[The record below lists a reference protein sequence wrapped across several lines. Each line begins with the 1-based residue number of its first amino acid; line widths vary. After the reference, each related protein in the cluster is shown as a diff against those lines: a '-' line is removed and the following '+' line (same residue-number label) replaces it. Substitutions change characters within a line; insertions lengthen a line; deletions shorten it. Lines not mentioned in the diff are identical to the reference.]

1 MLVPENA
8 SSENA
13 GSKKCRHWKMSVA
26 ENAGTGKCWYRK
38 MPVLKM
44 PLLENAGTGKSW
56 YWKMSVLEIA
66 NTVRSQVK
74 FILPMLKVRRK
85 ESVKRPCGH
94 LLLIAP
100 VSMTS
105 NFGYFAS
112 SVNAALML
120 SSTWHEG
127 FRREVKTFS

>member
-1 MLVPENA
+1 MLVLENA

-26 ENAGTGKCWYRK
+26 ENAGTGKRWYRK

-74 FILPMLKVRRK
+74 FILPYAKSTQEGISEKTMR
-85 ESVKRPCGH
+85 SS
-94 LLLIAP
+94 AP
-100 VSMTS
+100 
-105 NFGYFAS
+105 N
-112 SVNAALML
+112 
-120 SSTWHEG
+120 STCVDDVQFWIL
-127 FRREVKTFS
+127 RV